1 MTDTIDNNPY
11 RHDLRQLSLVANH
24 VLAQRVAAYPD
35 AVAAGRMTP
44 ADADRGIKTL
54 TAIASL
60 FHAAARVEPIPPRNA
75 SRAAMHAEMQNIA
88 ARATERADR
97 AKAELY
103 ERGQS
108 VRGIALCCQMM
119 AHYLRPYNGQAAA
132 DISMIEHSI
141 TLTLEIRALR
151 DPTEERKAA

>member
-1 MTDTIDNNPY
+1 MTANINKNPY
-11 RHDLRQLSLVANH
+11 RHDLRELALVANH
-24 VLAQRVAAYPD
+24 LLAQRVAAYPD
-35 AVAAGRMTP
+35 AVAAGRMTQE
-44 ADADRGIKTL
+44 DADRGIRVL
-54 TAIASL
+54 TAIASV
-60 FHAAARVEPIPPRNA
+60 FHAAARVEPVPPRNF

-97 AKAELY
+97 AKAELF

-119 AHYLRPYNGQAAA
+119 AHYLRPYNGQDTA

-151 DPTEERKAA
+151 APTEERKAA